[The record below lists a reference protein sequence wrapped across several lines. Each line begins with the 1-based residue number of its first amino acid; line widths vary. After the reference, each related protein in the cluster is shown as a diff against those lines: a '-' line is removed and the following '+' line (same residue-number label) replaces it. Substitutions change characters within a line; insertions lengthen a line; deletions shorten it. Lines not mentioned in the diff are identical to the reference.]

1 MNAQRELT
9 VQVRKGIGKG
19 EARKLRASGRAPGVL
34 YGQGAEHLSIAFD
47 PAALRKAI
55 DPTRKLNTWFS
66 LRIQEEG
73 KPDRV
78 ESAIIADHQLDK
90 VKDFILHV
98 DFLRVDPAKELQV
111 RLPVEYTGRSV
122 GVVAGGSLKTFA
134 RYIHVSVK
142 PGDVPPSFVVDVTP
156 MQSGQTLRVRDMT
169 FPAGKILDNPNGP
182 LAFIEPPKAKKEEP
196 ADAKKKDAKDAKKK

>member
-1 MNAQRELT
+1 MNQQRELT
-9 VQVRKGIGKG
+9 VQVRKGTGKG

-34 YGQGAEHLSIAFD
+34 YGQGAEHLAIAFD
-47 PAALRKAI
+47 PLALRKAI

-90 VKDFILHV
+90 VKDTVLHV
-98 DFLRVDPAKELQV
+98 DFLRVDPAKDLEV
-111 RLPVEYTGRSV
+111 RLPVEYSGRAA

-134 RYIHVSVK
+134 RYIHVTVK

-156 MQSGQTLRVRDMT
+156 MVGGQTLRVRDVT
-169 FPAGKILDNPNGP
+169 FPGGKILDNPNNP
-182 LAFIEPPKAKKEEP
+182 LAFIEPAKAKKEEP